1 MSYSHDNVID
11 KLLKLNERV
20 AVSNY
25 TDDHEKDLLWCQRLI
40 TDVKDS
46 GLVPSKEEFI
56 MANLMWH
63 KYGVLPTERKSTEEN
78 MWKLVDSMLTQENPS
93 KIGAIKMYRR
103 FINSTLKEAKEMVDA
118 REIKIKK
125 EWKMR
130 PTKRTKVH
138 RVKPELS
145 KLMKLK
151 YRINDAYN
159 AGRDTDKSDK
169 DWVME
174 EIDNLRQGGWLSATK
189 MKVANEMWSKY
200 GG

>member
-1 MSYSHDNVID
+1 MSYNHDNVID

-25 TDDHEKDLLWCQRLI
+25 TDDHEKDLIWCQRLL

-56 MANLMWH
+56 MSNLMWH
-63 KYGVLPTERKSTEEN
+63 KYGVLPTERKLTEEN

-103 FINSTLKEAKEMVDA
+103 FIDSTLKEAKEMVDA

-125 EWKMR
+125 EW
-130 PTKRTKVH
+130 
-138 RVKPELS
+138 
-145 KLMKLK
+145 
-151 YRINDAYN
+151 
-159 AGRDTDKSDK
+159 
-169 DWVME
+169 
-174 EIDNLRQGGWLSATK
+174 
-189 MKVANEMWSKY
+189 
-200 GG
+200 